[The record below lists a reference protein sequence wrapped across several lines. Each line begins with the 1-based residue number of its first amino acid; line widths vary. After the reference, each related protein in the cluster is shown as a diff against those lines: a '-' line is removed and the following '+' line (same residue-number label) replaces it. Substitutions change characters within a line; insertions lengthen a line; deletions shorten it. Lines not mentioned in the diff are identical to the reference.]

1 MQKKF
6 RSYLTLQISC
16 FILIANAGVR
26 VCGQER
32 GGMTL
37 DQVPEPS
44 RAQLVKALHQY
55 VEYEK
60 AGQYEQVFEML
71 YQVSDKHMT
80 SAEYAASRQKAAQ
93 RSGVVE
99 DFIPASVINLTLRE
113 GDVQTYSINGVA
125 KIRLR
130 RKTSQKEMTLSA
142 WFQNGEWKFSE
153 LMYSYLHVNKASER
167 ASTGSLHSN

>member
-1 MQKKF
+1 MVIV
-6 RSYLTLQISC
+6 S
-16 FILIANAGVR
+16 AGVR
-26 VCGQER
+26 GCGQER
-32 GGMTL
+32 GSKAF

-60 AGQYEQVFEML
+60 AGQYEQVFGML
-71 YQVSDKHMT
+71 YQNSDKHMT
-80 SAEYAASRQKAAQ
+80 SAEYAAFRQKAAQ

-99 DFIPASVINLTLRE
+99 DFVPASAINLTLRD

-125 KIRLR
+125 KIRLH

-153 LMYSYLHVNKASER
+153 LMYFFLHVNKTSGTALTSW
-167 ASTGSLHSN
+167 LHSN